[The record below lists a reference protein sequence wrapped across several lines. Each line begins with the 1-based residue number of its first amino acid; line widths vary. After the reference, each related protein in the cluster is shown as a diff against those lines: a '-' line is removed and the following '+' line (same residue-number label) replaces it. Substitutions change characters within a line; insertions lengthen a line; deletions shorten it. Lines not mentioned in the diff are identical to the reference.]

1 MWYTATWNRY
11 APTRFVLFRSHSL
24 WKPSKSTQS
33 ILCIVLFI
41 DCKLKNVISYR
52 GNGKFTIHFIYCFL
66 RAHKCVCV
74 RCFFCSFHSL
84 CLVDLLLYE
93 KAIWFVVKWWW
104 SHCITNVLRV
114 NIIIAWKTWYQANE
128 YIRPKPINNDKED
141 RKETQLCDLWNIFKC
156 IEIKI
161 IFSLSSS
168 FWLHSGF
175 WMS

>member
-74 RCFFCSFHSL
+74 RCFFLFFS
-84 CLVDLLLYE
+84 
-93 KAIWFVVKWWW
+93 
-104 SHCITNVLRV
+104 
-114 NIIIAWKTWYQANE
+114 
-128 YIRPKPINNDKED
+128 
-141 RKETQLCDLWNIFKC
+141 
-156 IEIKI
+156 
-161 IFSLSSS
+161 FSLSRRSFVIWKSNLVRWEMMMITLYHKCIACKYNYCMKNLESS
-168 FWLHSGF
+168 KRIYQTKADK
-175 WMS
+175 

>member
-1 MWYTATWNRY
+1 MLQL
-11 APTRFVLFRSHSL
+11 VLFCFVPILFENHPKALRAFCALFYLLIANWKMSL
-24 WKPSKSTQS
+24 VIGAMANLQF
-33 ILCIVLFI
+33 ILFI
-41 DCKLKNVISYR
+41 VFYAHVNVCACVV
-52 GNGKFTIHFIYCFL
+52 FFL
-66 RAHKCVCV
+66 
-74 RCFFCSFHSL
+74 FCSFHSL
-84 CLVDLLLYE
+84 CLVDLLPYE
-93 KAIWFVVKWWW
+93 KAIWFFVKWWW
-104 SHCITNVLRV
+104 SHCITNILRV
-114 NIIIAWKTWYQANE
+114 NIIIAWKTWNQANE